1 MVFRFV
7 RPVLLPTEPFHLF
20 LVKADQG
27 GQTDNRALEYFI
39 KGSLLPKGPEVPS
52 ACPGVICRIE
62 KDMKIST
69 YNLSFCFLLEICF
82 LQKKTKQKFICDYL
96 KCTLTTTGTV
106 LTFKNITS
114 IFYLF
119 VCLFVFKVF
128 VLFVLFFY
136 I

>member
-62 KDMKIST
+62 KDMKISDQVL
-69 YNLSFCFLLEICF
+69 YCLEIKLCKSTMKVN
-82 LQKKTKQKFICDYL
+82 QKT
-96 KCTLTTTGTV
+96 
-106 LTFKNITS
+106 
-114 IFYLF
+114 
-119 VCLFVFKVF
+119 
-128 VLFVLFFY
+128 
-136 I
+136 

>member
-1 MVFRFV
+1 MVLRFV

-82 LQKKTKQKFICDYL
+82 LQKKTKQKFRDPAEVLGSGAEVDYL
-96 KCTLTTTGTV
+96 EQFGTSTVKELAWRKQFCT
-106 LTFKNITS
+106 
-114 IFYLF
+114 
-119 VCLFVFKVF
+119 
-128 VLFVLFFY
+128 
-136 I
+136 